1 EEEEEAELVGFVNGT
16 LTASEELTDE
26 SMSEHDPLGS
36 TLCIHSVVVD
46 GAHRRKGLAS
56 AMLKQY
62 VRDVVEQQAHVG
74 RIVLI
79 AKAYLVSFYVSCG
92 FSVTKLSPVVHGQ
105 DPWFE
110 LAIDCVAARRLPVVQ
125 V

>member
-1 EEEEEAELVGFVNGT
+1 
-16 LTASEELTDE
+16 
-26 SMSEHDPLGS
+26 M
-36 TLCIHSVVVD
+36 
-46 GAHRRKGLAS
+46 
-56 AMLKQY
+56 
-62 VRDVVEQQAHVG
+62 G

-125 V
+125 VPGTCDSKSAGSLNRVGCHQLCKC